1 MVDMWY
7 TEIILLWKGAETMT
21 EAERQDAKKS
31 MAYDLK
37 LIFKEKQNEETF
49 KQTEAI
55 IDAYIAGMQ
64 Q

>member
-1 MVDMWY
+1 
-7 TEIILLWKGAETMT
+7 MT
-21 EAERQDAKKS
+21 ENERQDSKKS

-37 LIFKEKQNEETF
+37 LIFKEKQDEETY
-49 KQTEAI
+49 KATEAI

>member
-1 MVDMWY
+1 
-7 TEIILLWKGAETMT
+7 MT
-21 EAERQDAKKS
+21 EGEWQDTKKS

-37 LIFKEKQNEETF
+37 LLFKEKQDEETY
-49 KQTEAI
+49 KKTETI

>member
-1 MVDMWY
+1 
-7 TEIILLWKGAETMT
+7 MT
-21 EAERQDAKKS
+21 EKEALYTLKS

-37 LIFKEKQNEETF
+37 LIFKEKQDEETY
-49 KQTEAI
+49 KVTEAI

>member
-1 MVDMWY
+1 M
-7 TEIILLWKGAETMT
+7 IET
-21 EAERQDAKKS
+21 ERQIVIKS

-37 LIFKEKQNEETF
+37 LIFKEKQDEETY
-49 KQTEAI
+49 KVTEAI

>member
-1 MVDMWY
+1 
-7 TEIILLWKGAETMT
+7 MT
-21 EAERQDAKKS
+21 EKEALYALKS

-37 LIFKEKQNEETF
+37 LILKEKQDEETY
-49 KQTEAI
+49 KMTEAI

>member
-1 MVDMWY
+1 
-7 TEIILLWKGAETMT
+7 MT
-21 EAERQDAKKS
+21 ENERQDAKKS

-37 LIFKEKQNEETF
+37 LSFQEKQDEETY
-49 KQTEAI
+49 KQTAAI